1 MFIVQLFSGRQK
13 MVKGVIK
20 MSIKRFTVFFVLWVL
35 GCAFVLEPAFI
46 APLFET
52 SSTLELAFAGNP
64 GQLGGLELNTNSS
77 TAVESMDHFRV
88 LCLLYFGLP
97 VAVYLA
103 TQWKEL

>member
-1 MFIVQLFSGRQK
+1 
-13 MVKGVIK
+13 
-20 MSIKRFTVFFVLWVL
+20 MSIKRFAVFFVLWVL

-46 APLFET
+46 APLFDT
-52 SSTLELAFAGNP
+52 SSTINLAFNGNP
-64 GQLGGLELNTNSS
+64 AQLGNLDVAQNHTA
-77 TAVESMDHFRV
+77 AVESMDHFRV

>member
-1 MFIVQLFSGRQK
+1 
-13 MVKGVIK
+13 
-20 MSIKRFTVFFVLWVL
+20 MSIKRFAVFFILWVL
-35 GCAFVLEPAFI
+35 GCAFILEPAFI
-46 APLFET
+46 APMFET

-64 GQLGGLELNTNSS
+64 GQLGGLELHTNSS
-77 TAVESMDHFRV
+77 TAVESLDHFRV

>member
-1 MFIVQLFSGRQK
+1 LYSCFQGDVK
-13 MVKGVIK
+13 TVKGVIK
-20 MSIKRFTVFFVLWVL
+20 MSIKRFAVFFVLWVL

-64 GQLGGLELNTNSS
+64 GQLGGLELNTNSGA
-77 TAVESMDHFRV
+77 AVESLDHFRV